1 MSWKEKGGEKEK
13 EDVSEGDK
21 GRKKRGTYIRGIVIA

>member
-13 EDVSEGDK
+13 DDVSEGK
-21 GRKKRGTYIRGIVIA
+21 EIREGRSEVPIYEV